1 MRRTTM
7 LSLAAATLAI
17 AVPALAHH
25 SFAMFDSDKVMVL
38 KGEVSEFRWV
48 NPHVALFV
56 AVDGSADPAKQWSV
70 ELTSPGNLKRRGWDR
85 TVLKRGDKVEVEIN
99 PLRDGRHGGGFRSV
113 KLVDT
118 GQVLTARLV
127 TIEQN

>member
-1 MRRTTM
+1 MRRKLT
-7 LSLAAATLAI
+7 LSLAAGMLAI

-25 SFAMFDSDKVMVL
+25 SFAMFDPNKVVVL

-56 AVDGSADPAKQWSV
+56 AEGGSADPARQWSV
-70 ELTSPGNLKRRGWDR
+70 ELTSPGNLKRRGWNR
-85 TVLKRGDKVEVEIN
+85 AVLKRGDKVEVEIN

-127 TIEQN
+127 AIEQN